1 MGSNSVSNYDWVNNV
16 GGSDAE
22 FNWALDGF
30 NDLPNVGVE
39 IADGY
44 GDFGGG
50 IENTNSRKSQVLK
63 WGLNSRKKPKDLRL
77 WIRMRDES
85 CTGLRSKASREKMRR
100 DRLNDRFLELGT
112 VLEPGR
118 PPKTDKATILSDAS
132 RALVQLR
139 TKAQQLKEAN
149 EKLQET
155 IKDLKVE
162 KNELRNEKINL
173 KAEKEKLEEKVK
185 AMSLPPV
192 GFMPHPMAFSAAAF
206 AAQSQAASNKTAAP
220 FPGFP
225 GAAMWQ
231 WMPPAVVDTS
241 QDHKLRPPVA

>member
-50 IENTNSRKSQVLK
+50 IENTNSRK
-63 WGLNSRKKPKDLRL
+63 
-77 WIRMRDES
+77 RMRDES

>member
-1 MGSNSVSNYDWVNNV
+1 MESDSISNYDWISDV
-16 GGSDAE
+16 GGPDAE
-22 FNWALDGF
+22 LNWAFDGF
-30 NDLPNVGVE
+30 NDLPHAGVE

-50 IENTNSRKSQVLK
+50 VVNNSSRK
-63 WGLNSRKKPKDLRL
+63 RT
-77 WIRMRDES
+77 RDES
-85 CTGLRSKASREKMRR
+85 CTGLMSKASREKMRR

-118 PPKTDKATILSDAS
+118 PPKSDKATILSDAS
-132 RALVQLR
+132 RALIQLR
-139 TKAQQLKEAN
+139 TEAQQLKEAN

-155 IKDLKVE
+155 IKDLKAE
-162 KNELRNEKINL
+162 KNELRNEKQNL
-173 KAEKEKLEEKVK
+173 KEEKDKLEEQIK

-192 GFMPHPMAFSAAAF
+192 GLMPHPAAFHAAAAAAF
-206 AAQSQAASNKTAAP
+206 AARGQAAANKTAIP

>member
-1 MGSNSVSNYDWVNNV
+1 MGSNPVSNYDWVNDV

-50 IENTNSRKSQVLK
+50 VENNNSRK
-63 WGLNSRKKPKDLRL
+63 
-77 WIRMRDES
+77 RMRDES
-85 CTGLRSKASREKMRR
+85 CTGIRSKASREKMRR
-100 DRLNDRFLELGT
+100 DRLNDRS
-112 VLEPGR
+112 
-118 PPKTDKATILSDAS
+118 PKSDKATILSDAS

-139 TKAQQLKEAN
+139 TEAQQLKEAN

-192 GFMPHPMAFSAAAF
+192 GFMPHPMAFSAAAL

>member
-1 MGSNSVSNYDWVNNV
+1 MGSNSLLNYDWVNDV

-44 GDFGGG
+44 TDFDGG
-50 IENTNSRKSQVLK
+50 IENNNSRK
-63 WGLNSRKKPKDLRL
+63 
-77 WIRMRDES
+77 RMRDES
-85 CTGLRSKASREKMRR
+85 CTGLRSKAFREKMRR
-100 DRLNDRFLELGT
+100 ERLNDRFLELGT

-118 PPKTDKATILSDAS
+118 PPKTDKATILSDAV

-139 TKAQQLKEAN
+139 TEAQQLKETN
-149 EKLQET
+149 EKLQEN

-173 KAEKEKLEEKVK
+173 KAEKEKLEEQVK

-192 GFMPHPMAFSAAAF
+192 GFMPHPVAFSAAAF
-206 AAQSQAASNKTAAP
+206 AAQSQAASNKIAAP